1 MRSLSKII
9 GLYGLGWVGFIDAK
23 TAWEKIRPISDCM
36 NPSTYNKNLFH
47 QEICSG
53 LGVCQNYNTGYDRCQ
68 CYQFNNDNGEW
79 SVVDGEK
86 DFNGN
91 QVYGKWCQCNT
102 WDCVKKPYN
111 GSYRIGSST
120 FCMAHRLLDSDSKA
134 QKIGLRRN
142 LTRSVFLV
150 GVKLS

>member
-1 MRSLSKII
+1 MRSLAKII
-9 GLYGLGWVGFIDAK
+9 GLYGVGWVSSIHAK
-23 TAWEKIRPISDCM
+23 TAWEKIRPLSDCM

-91 QVYGKWCQCNT
+91 QVYGEWCQCNT

-111 GSYRIGSST
+111 GSYRIGSIT
-120 FCMAHRLLDSDSKA
+120 FCVTLHEL
-134 QKIGLRRN
+134 
-142 LTRSVFLV
+142 
-150 GVKLS
+150 